1 MDSLTQIT
9 LGAAMGE
16 LVLGRRIGNR
26 AMLWGAVG
34 GTIPDLDVLSQ
45 FWLPE
50 IESLAFHRG
59 VTHSLLF
66 AALTPFLFGWLTQW
80 YYDSGLYRRR
90 ILRQAYGLI
99 WMLCGGALLIAL
111 AWAGRNLSFGPI
123 LLLLLALGASGWW
136 WMRRGLDLYRRIPG
150 PVQADYRGWVL
161 LFFWSLFTHP
171 LLDAFTPYGTQLF
184 YPFSDYRVA
193 FNVIAVV
200 DPIYTFPFLGALLL
214 AARLYREEAARRRLA
229 WFGVIWSSAY
239 LLLCTVNKAQVE
251 RAFSR
256 SLNEQGI
263 TALRMTTA
271 PTPFNNILWQGVVE
285 TDSTFYLGTYSLLD
299 AEPRVRDFRPVPKT
313 LPLPDELREEG
324 YFHILQWFSNGYFAL
339 REEGPGRYRFS
350 DLRYGG
356 VIASAE
362 PAREERYIFSFE
374 LVRRGAELDVRQIRP
389 DRSEMGKV
397 LGALWTRLR
406 GFPAGE
412 G

>member
-66 AALTPFLFGWLTQW
+66 AVLTPFLFGWLTQR
-80 YYDSGLYRRR
+80 YYDSGLYRRAM
-90 ILRQAYGLI
+90 LRQAYGLI
-99 WMLCGGALLIAL
+99 WMLFGGALLIAL

-150 PVQADYRGWVL
+150 VVKADYRGWVL

-214 AARLYREEAARRRLA
+214 AARLQREDVKRRRLA

-239 LLLCTVNKAQVE
+239 LGLCTVNKVQVD
-251 RAFSR
+251 RVFQR
-256 SLNEQGI
+256 SLSERGI
-263 TALRMTTA
+263 EARRMTTA
-271 PTPFNNILWQGVVE
+271 PTPFNNILWQGVVDA
-285 TDSTFYLGTYSLLD
+285 DSVFYLGTYSLLD
-299 AEPRVRDFRPVPKT
+299 PESRVTDFRAVPKAIA
-313 LPLPDELREEG
+313 LPVEMQEEG
-324 YFHILQWFSNGYFAL
+324 YIRILQWFSNGYFTI
-339 REEGPGRYRFS
+339 REESPGRYHFS

-356 VIASAE
+356 MYGDQGTV
-362 PAREERYIFSFE
+362 REERFIFRFE
-374 LVRRGAELDVRQIRP
+374 LKSGDAGLEVRQLRP
-389 DRSEMGKV
+389 DRLEAGKL
-397 LGALWTRLR
+397 LGSLWTRLR
-406 GFPAGE
+406 GIPSSE